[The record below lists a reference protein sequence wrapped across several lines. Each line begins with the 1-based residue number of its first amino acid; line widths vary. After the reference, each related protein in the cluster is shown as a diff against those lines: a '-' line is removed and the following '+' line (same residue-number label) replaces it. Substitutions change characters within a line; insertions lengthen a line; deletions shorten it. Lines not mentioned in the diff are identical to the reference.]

1 MKRLSQLTVAF
12 ALLWSPLA
20 ALAQGAESG
29 ASAWFADLVG
39 ALAGIVFYS
48 VSIGGKPLPV
58 IVLWLIGGAV
68 FCTLY
73 FKFLQF
79 RSMRLALRLVRGEF
93 NDPRAPDCGNVRIG
107 LTPVVTLTSLGEAFN
122 WFRNRFRHVNVQL
135 IEGLMGRVLPKLRD
149 GSLDIAVVAS
159 DCGELRDKEFDT
171 THLRDLPQ
179 CIAVREG
186 HPVLSAPG
194 AQALARYE
202 WVFTALSAE
211 SARSRVKALY
221 QHSGA
226 TAPTQ
231 IVLAEALAALSL
243 LRHSNVVC
251 ILPAALIGLPE
262 CRGIVAVPDAG
273 LHPADLELLLL
284 TQPDIPLTPAAAYF
298 AHCLT
303 ETSRTAPAPA

>member
-1 MKRLSQLTVAF
+1 MKLHQLQALVAVVDHGGIRPASR
-12 ALLWSPLA
+12 ALLVSQAAVTKSLRLLEEETSTPLLIRRSRGVDLTPEGERLLA
-20 ALAQGAESG
+20 RARLITRQVELAQD
-29 ASAWFADLVG
+29 DLRQ
-39 ALAGIVFYS
+39 A
-48 VSIGGKPLPV
+48 
-58 IVLWLIGGAV
+58 
-68 FCTLY
+68 
-73 FKFLQF
+73 
-79 RSMRLALRLVRGEF
+79 RG
-93 NDPRAPDCGNVRIG
+93 DDCGDVRIG

-159 DCGELRDKEFDT
+159 DHGELRDNEFDAT
-171 THLRDLPQ
+171 LLRHLPQ

-186 HPVLSAPG
+186 HPVLRAPG
-194 AQALARYE
+194 AQALAQYE
-202 WVFTALSAE
+202 WVFTALSAA
-211 SARSRVKALY
+211 SARFRVEALY
-221 QHSGA
+221 QGSGA
-226 TAPTQ
+226 TPPAQ

-251 ILPAALIGLPE
+251 ILPTPLIGLPE

-303 ETSRTAPAPA
+303 ETSQADSPPA